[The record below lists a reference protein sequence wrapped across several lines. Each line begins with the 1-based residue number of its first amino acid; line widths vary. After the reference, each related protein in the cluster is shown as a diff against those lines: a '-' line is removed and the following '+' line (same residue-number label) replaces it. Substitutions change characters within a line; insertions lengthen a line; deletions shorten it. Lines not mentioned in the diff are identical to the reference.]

1 MKRNSAAFHTHL
13 FGPLIALLSC
23 AALFGQETGISGRV
37 IDPTNAVIADA
48 KVSVVALDGA
58 KLATLSNGQGLYQF
72 PSLRATQ
79 YVLRFEAPGFG
90 PVEKT
95 LTLLVGQVATV
106 DITLQPASTSST
118 VNVIEDTAVVD
129 TLSSAVAGS
138 VSPAQINNLP
148 LNGRNWLELSMMVPG
163 ITRNDVNFS
172 PLGATGSGKLQLNVD
187 GQQMTQNAAGDSFG
201 QPQFSRDAIDQFQII
216 TNRFDATLGR
226 SMQVQVNAQTKAGTN
241 QFHGTG
247 YGYFRNDAFNAS
259 DPVAHK
265 VLPFSDQQYG
275 GTVGGPINR
284 DKLGFFFGYEGERQP
299 GTIFT
304 TPIGFGGQT
313 FTFPSQLKTNSY
325 ILRADWQI
333 KDNHRLSVRGTGF
346 TWANPFANITGTAH
360 PSRAAA
366 QTRTSYSVV
375 GTWTW
380 VRSAS
385 MVNEVKA
392 GFNHFDWDNEALV
405 ASQEY
410 RFPSITIGGP
420 YNYPQHFIQNS
431 EQFRDD
437 LYSLKRKAQLQ
448 DRRGVLAD
456 CLHRH
461 LSAEPARHGAFV
473 FFRPVQL
480 RRGVPEVERSV
491 DLESRGHQSSGGL
504 VCPGLRQFQYQRS
517 HQCDGSLVRGR
528 LENHS
533 AADLE
538 SRPSL

>member
-1 MKRNSAAFHTHL
+1 MKRYSNAFQ

-58 KLATLSNGQGLYQF
+58 KLATLSNGKGLYQF
-72 PSLRATQ
+72 LSLRATQ

-172 PLGATGSGKLQLNVD
+172 PLGTTGSGKLQLNVD
-187 GQQMTQNAAGDSFG
+187 GQPMTHNAAGDSFG
-201 QPQFSRDAIDQFQII
+201 QPQFSRDAIDQFEII

-247 YGYFRNDAFNAS
+247 YGYFRNDVFNAS

-275 GTVGGPINR
+275 GTVGGPIKH
-284 DKLGFFFGYEGERQP
+284 DKLWFFFGYEGERQP

-333 KDNHRLSVRGTGF
+333 KDNHPLSLRGPAF
-346 TWANPFANITGTAH
+346 TWPNPFAPITRTPH
-360 PSRAAA
+360 PSPPAA

-385 MVNEVKA
+385 MVNPVNA
-392 GFNHFDWDNEALV
+392 GRTHFDWCNDAL
-405 ASQEY
+405 
-410 RFPSITIGGP
+410 
-420 YNYPQHFIQNS
+420 
-431 EQFRDD
+431 
-437 LYSLKRKAQLQ
+437 
-448 DRRGVLAD
+448 
-456 CLHRH
+456 
-461 LSAEPARHGAFV
+461 
-473 FFRPVQL
+473 
-480 RRGVPEVERSV
+480 
-491 DLESRGHQSSGGL
+491 
-504 VCPGLRQFQYQRS
+504 
-517 HQCDGSLVRGR
+517 
-528 LENHS
+528 
-533 AADLE
+533 
-538 SRPSL
+538 